1 MEVVLK
7 KPRGLFCWLR
17 VYHLYLQAFPPSER
31 KPFAIIFKMNR
42 KGTGDVWCLWENGR
56 FSGFCTT
63 INGDEAV
70 LLDYLAVREDVR
82 GKGIGTQTLYA
93 LQRIYAGRGLF
104 VEIESPFEAGADQ
117 AERIRRKQFYRAC
130 GMEPFGVMAKVFGVD
145 MELLGRNCFL
155 DFAAYRAFYRDH
167 YSQYAAAHL
176 QELPYPKQ

>member
-82 GKGIGTQTLYA
+82 GKGIGTHQLDDLLQVA
-93 LQRIYAGRGLF
+93 LLPQDPRDFTRFGDPVGGDVLTKPVGEMIA
-104 VEIESPFEAGADQ
+104 IE
-117 AERIRRKQFYRAC
+117 
-130 GMEPFGVMAKVFGVD
+130 
-145 MELLGRNCFL
+145 
-155 DFAAYRAFYRDH
+155 
-167 YSQYAAAHL
+167 
-176 QELPYPKQ
+176 